1 MIFVA
6 KELLYALTELFST
19 TKFRVILLGL
29 VLIAAMI
36 SVSELAVAKLFTKII
51 LDEGSISQTMFTV
64 LVTFFFLFFGVTR
77 GGHFLQRVYRV
88 KFFDKAFKASDNVRA
103 RAKAKENWRWS
114 LAFELT
120 NLLST
125 LTQLGVIV
133 SFFTYLNWRF
143 GVINILIVLVVFQV
157 YGRLFRH
164 QIEAQRGFVVAR
176 KNKEHVPNV
185 VRIGTRIKSGET
197 GILLSSIAMLILL
210 AMLIYLSYTGEI
222 SKANTIVLFF
232 GLRMQNS
239 NFANISTSLMRF
251 ARARTHSE

>member
-1 MIFVA
+1 MIFVF
-6 KELLYALTELFST
+6 KELVYALTELFST
-19 TKFRVILLGL
+19 RKYRVVLLGL

-51 LDEGSISQTMFTV
+51 LDEGTISQTMFAL

-77 GGHFLQRVYRV
+77 GGHFLQRIYRV
-88 KFFDKAFKASDNVRA
+88 KFFDKAFKASESERSG
-103 RAKAKENWRWS
+103 AKENWRWS

-125 LTQLGVIV
+125 ITQLGVII

-143 GVINILIVLVVFQV
+143 GLINIVIVLAVFQV

-164 QIEAQRGFVVAR
+164 QIEAQRGFVVAK
-176 KNKEHVPNV
+176 KNKEHIPNV

-197 GILLSSIAMLILL
+197 GVLISSIAMLILL
-210 AMLIYLSYTGEI
+210 AILIYLSYIGDI